1 VDDRVAA
8 QPRVSS
14 RDADATVHR
23 ARRGKTRGTVLL
35 TLDRASLTSTSTSRA
50 RAFEHIVHPSTTVC
64 DRSTRSTM
72 TSRATTS
79 AHGATARRAKKTIVI
94 ARVVTCTTS
103 APPKPRVVIG
113 TDRVVCSPARVSA
126 AQRRRRG
133 RRGGSDEDARRESL
147 DDGDGGGDDWFGG
160 RGGDGGGGGGGG
172 DDESGDDED
181 DFEFA
186 ADELSAFELALF
198 RDMEMSAIDAHA
210 LYAWQSACAVTLVGC
225 VQHVIDTA
233 HARARESVVF
243 A

>member
-1 VDDRVAA
+1 M
-8 QPRVSS
+8 
-14 RDADATVHR
+14 T
-23 ARRGKTRGTVLL
+23 
-35 TLDRASLTSTSTSRA
+35 TSVT
-50 RAFEHIVHPSTTVC
+50 
-64 DRSTRSTM
+64 
-72 TSRATTS
+72 TTS
-79 AHGATARRAKKTIVI
+79 ATATRARKTVFVVARA
-94 ARVVTCTTS
+94 VTCTTS

-133 RRGGSDEDARRESL
+133 RRGGSDEDALRENL
-147 DDGDGGGDDWFGG
+147 DDGDGGGNDWFGG
-160 RGGDGGGGGGGG
+160 RGGGGGGDGGGG

-186 ADELSAFELALF
+186 ADDLSAFERALF